1 MTPGSAARSCTH
13 KGKRDSL
20 FGADAIQSSKQWE
33 IEDAGPARSDGCG
46 MGDHLAVAAR
56 QAAGR
61 SAGGRPAGSFT
72 SCAPARR
79 GATFRNAAGR
89 MQQSATAGPGKGCGS
104 ACSRRWRRARRDLFI
119 SSTPR
124 CARPPARRGRKKGG
138 PDHAI
143 GRSRGG
149 LSTKIH
155 VVVDGRGLP
164 RRFVITPG
172 QASDKA
178 AVPALLD
185 GLEPAR
191 DTVADRG
198 YDARTILKLIADHGS
213 CPHIPTQRD
222 RREQRSVSHDLYRQ
236 RNLVE
241 RFFNKLKHFRGIAT
255 RYHKLARNFLAAI
268 ALACIRLWI
277 KTNEYTT

>member
-1 MTPGSAARSCTH
+1 MQSRHDLTDAEWAIISPLPPDKPGAFHGWTT
-13 KGKRDSL
+13 
-20 FGADAIQSSKQWE
+20 
-33 IEDAGPARSDGCG
+33 
-46 MGDHLAVAAR
+46 
-56 QAAGR
+56 
-61 SAGGRPAGSFT
+61 GGLSAGSFT

-89 MQQSATAGPGKGCGS
+89 MRQSATAGPGKGCGS

-124 CARPPARRGRKKGG
+124 WCAPTSTPRAEKRGSGPRHRTLARRAE
-138 PDHAI
+138 HQN
-143 GRSRGG
+143 
-149 LSTKIH
+149 
-155 VVVDGRGLP
+155 P
-164 RRFVITPG
+164 RRRRRPWPAAPLRAHPG
-172 QASDKA
+172 PSLRQGCRAC
-178 AVPALLD
+178 
-185 GLEPAR
+185 
-191 DTVADRG
+191 
-198 YDARTILKLIADHGS
+198 TILKLIADHGS

-222 RREQRSVSHDLYRQ
+222 RREQRSASHHLYRQ

-277 KTNEYTT
+277 KINEYTTKGGSPACERSGSCRKLAFCC